1 MKKYTLDYKGHV
13 ITVQLG
19 NRCVDLFVDDHKK
32 NNHYLVEYKN
42 DGIQEYAFITP
53 SDIEKHINQLKD
65 TIDEQ
70 EKIEHDAIVHLENM
84 GFKEQEITINSNYNK
99 HNNSI

>member
-19 NRCVDLFVDDHKK
+19 NRCVNSFVDGHKK
-32 NNHYLVEYKN
+32 NNHYLVEHKN
-42 DGIQEYAFITP
+42 DGINDCGFIEP
-53 SDIEKHINQLKD
+53 NQIEIYIKHLKEN
-65 TIDEQ
+65 IDEQ

-84 GFKEQEITINSNYNK
+84 GFKESHVQY
-99 HNNSI
+99 